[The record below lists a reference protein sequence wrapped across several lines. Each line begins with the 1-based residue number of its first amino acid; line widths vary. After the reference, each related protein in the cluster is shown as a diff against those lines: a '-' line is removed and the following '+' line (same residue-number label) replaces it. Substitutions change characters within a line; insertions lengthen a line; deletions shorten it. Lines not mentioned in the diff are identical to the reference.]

1 MGALLGVFRL
11 GWALVELAFG
21 CCVCGWLLFCDL
33 VVKLVFLAFLSKCG
47 FVVLLRVF
55 GGGFESAVG
64 FGCCGWCDIVAFGS
78 CS

>member
-1 MGALLGVFRL
+1 M
-11 GWALVELAFG
+11 
-21 CCVCGWLLFCDL
+21 
-33 VVKLVFLAFLSKCG
+33 FLAFLSKCG

-64 FGCCGWCDIVAFGS
+64 FGCCGWCGMVSFGS